1 MQVDLLVVLAVL
13 GGVGAVVTYAAHALR
28 GIRKWIQKTAAS
40 SEQAAR
46 QLTTSSPVTV
56 GAHVEQTAAE
66 LARINHRLDEQDRI
80 GAENRDRS
88 IEAKTLAKSA
98 HERLDKHL
106 IYDHGANL
114 TPRETEEH

>member
-28 GIRKWIQKTAAS
+28 GIRKWIQKTAAN

-46 QLTTSSPVTV
+46 QLTTSSSVTV

-66 LARINHRLDEQDRI
+66 LARINHRLDEQDAVGR
-80 GAENRDRS
+80 ENRDRS
-88 IEAKTLAKSA
+88 IRAETLANSA
-98 HERLDKHL
+98 HDRLDKHL
-106 IYDHGANL
+106 ANDHGFHISPKEN
-114 TPRETEEH
+114 